1 MRYKPDTEIWKTLL
15 GLTLLALPF
24 LGFSQ
29 TNSTKVWV
37 IEKQTQQ
44 GPIICFMP
52 CKNPKGG
59 KTNGV
64 ATKNVAR

>member
-1 MRYKPDTEIWKTLL
+1 MKRFLL
-15 GLTLLALPF
+15 GLVLLTIPF

-29 TNSTKVWV
+29 TNSTKVCV
-37 IEKQTQQ
+37 IEKQTIM
-44 GPIICFMP
+44 GKVICFVP
-52 CKNPKGG
+52 CNTKGG